1 MVPARP
7 AAPPGAWGF
16 SGAKHKRG
24 YKNTFTAP
32 SAYGTAGQPNA
43 QQAGEAARK
52 AQEAE
57 AMVTEVSGEADFRRQ
72 IGVKGKLVVV
82 SPTGSLSTW
91 CVCSF
96 SRNLD
101 TAT

>member
-1 MVPARP
+1 
-7 AAPPGAWGF
+7 
-16 SGAKHKRG
+16 
-24 YKNTFTAP
+24 
-32 SAYGTAGQPNA
+32 
-43 QQAGEAARK
+43 
-52 AQEAE
+52 
-57 AMVTEVSGEADFRRQ
+57 MVTEVSGEADFRRQ